1 MSNLTFSSLS
11 GIQKT
16 AIFLMAMGENV
27 TKQIFLQMN
36 DEEVRDISLAMASL
50 GVVDAHL
57 VEQVLDEYTK
67 KMTGPAPVIGT
78 FEITEKFLTQVLP
91 PERRKEIV
99 GEMQGPAGRTTW
111 DKLQNVNEEI
121 LAAYLKN
128 EYPQTVAVILAR
140 LTPQYAAKVMSY
152 LPDNFVMDVVMR
164 LLHLEK
170 IQNDVLEQIEQTIK
184 NDFMA
189 SLTQNDT
196 NDATEKVADIFNC
209 LDRHTENRLM
219 TGLFERNRE
228 IAESIRSQMFT
239 FEDLVHLNGEN
250 LQKILRTVDRK
261 KIAYALKGASETL
274 KSVFLENMSQNAG
287 LMLLEDIEALGAV
300 RLKDVDAA
308 QSLIVETAKKL
319 AASGEIEI
327 LDETS
332 EQEEM
337 IS

>member
-1 MSNLTFSSLS
+1 MSNLSISSLS

-16 AIFLMAMGENV
+16 AIFLMAMGENI
-27 TKQIFLQMN
+27 TKQIFAQMN
-36 DEEVRDISLAMASL
+36 DEEIRDISLAMASL

-57 VEQVLDEYTK
+57 VEQVLEEYTSR
-67 KMTGPAPVIGT
+67 MTKPAPVIGT
-78 FEITEKFLTQVLP
+78 FEITEKFLSQVLP
-91 PERRKEIV
+91 PERRKEII

-111 DKLQNVNEEI
+111 DKLQNVDEEV
-121 LAAYLKN
+121 LASYLKN

-140 LTPQYAAKVMSY
+140 LTPEYAAKVMSY

-170 IQNDVLEQIEQTIK
+170 IQNDVLDEIEQTIK
-184 NDFMA
+184 NDFMM
-189 SLTQNDT
+189 SLAQNDGA
-196 NDATEKVADIFNC
+196 DSTEKVADIFNC

-228 IAESIRSQMFT
+228 VAENIRSQMFT

-250 LQKILRTVDRK
+250 LQKVLRSVDRK

-274 KSVFLENMSQNAG
+274 KAVFLENMSQNAG
-287 LMLLEDIEALGAV
+287 LMLLEDIDALGAV

-308 QSLIVETAKKL
+308 QSLIVETTKKM
-319 AASGEIEI
+319 ATDGEIEI
-327 LDETS
+327 PNETS
-332 EQEEM
+332 EAEEM

>member
-1 MSNLTFSSLS
+1 MSNLSISSLS

-16 AIFLMAMGENV
+16 AIFLMAMGENI
-27 TKQIFLQMN
+27 TKQIFAQMN
-36 DEEVRDISLAMASL
+36 DEEIRDISLAMASL

-57 VEQVLDEYTK
+57 VEQVLEEYTSR
-67 KMTGPAPVIGT
+67 MTKPAPVIGT
-78 FEITEKFLTQVLP
+78 FEITEKFLSQVLP
-91 PERRKEIV
+91 PERRKEII

-111 DKLQNVNEEI
+111 DKLQNVDEEV
-121 LAAYLKN
+121 LASYLKN

-140 LTPQYAAKVMSY
+140 LTPEYAAKVMSY

-170 IQNDVLEQIEQTIK
+170 IQNDVLDEIEQTIK
-184 NDFMA
+184 NDFMM
-189 SLTQNDT
+189 SLAQNDGT
-196 NDATEKVADIFNC
+196 DSTEKVADIFNC

-228 IAESIRSQMFT
+228 VAENIRSQMFT

-250 LQKILRTVDRK
+250 LQKVLRSVDRK

-274 KSVFLENMSQNAG
+274 KAVFLENMSQNAG
-287 LMLLEDIEALGAV
+287 LMLLEDIDALGAV

-308 QSLIVETAKKL
+308 QSLIVETTKKM
-319 AASGEIEI
+319 ATDGEIEI
-327 LDETS
+327 PNETS
-332 EQEEM
+332 EAEEM

>member
-1 MSNLTFSSLS
+1 MSNLTFSALS

-27 TKQIFLQMN
+27 TKEVFAQMTN
-36 DEEVRDISLAMASL
+36 EEVRDISLAMASM
-50 GVVDAHL
+50 GEVDAHL
-57 VEQVLDEYTK
+57 VEQVLEEYTSR
-67 KMTGPAPVIGT
+67 MTKPAPVIGT
-78 FEITEKFLTQVLP
+78 FEITEKFLSQVLP
-91 PERRKEIV
+91 PERRKEIL
-99 GEMQGPAGRTTW
+99 GEMQGPAGRTIW

-121 LAAYLKN
+121 FAAYLKN

-140 LTPQYAAKVMSY
+140 LTPEYAAKVMAH

-170 IQNDVLEQIEQTIK
+170 IQNDVLNEIEQTIK
-184 NDFMA
+184 NDFMV
-189 SLTQNDT
+189 SLTQNENIDS
-196 NDATEKVADIFNC
+196 TEKVADIFNC

-228 IAESIRSQMFT
+228 VAETIRSQMFT

-250 LQKILRTVDRK
+250 LQKILRSVDRK
-261 KIAYALKGASETL
+261 KIAYALKGASESL

-287 LMLLEDIEALGAV
+287 LMLLEDIDALGAV

-308 QSLIVETAKKL
+308 QSLIVETAKKM
-319 AASGEIEI
+319 AQNGEIEI
-327 LDETS
+327 SDTNA
-332 EQEEM
+332 QTEEM